1 MVTKASKAQAVVCA
15 GTNTYGFSGHWED
28 GEGVLIE
35 WEVRL
40 GRE

>member
-1 MVTKASKAQAVVCA
+1 MVTNVSKAQAVVCA
-15 GTNTYGFSGHWED
+15 GTNTHSFSGHWED
-28 GEGVLIE
+28 GEGVLRG